1 MYILW
6 TFNICRVEYEEAFKL
21 FDKDGDGRITSEEL
35 GKVMRQLG
43 QNPTEAEVQDMINE
57 MDIDGEIYQQ
67 IIVQLL

>member
-1 MYILW
+1 M
-6 TFNICRVEYEEAFKL
+6 